1 MQINLYNTL
10 THKKEEFIPIKKNN
24 VSIYSCGPTVYSYA
38 HIGNMRTYIFMDT
51 LRRMFK
57 YNGYT
62 INHVMNLTDVGHLTS
77 DADTGEDKME
87 KAARKEGKDP
97 YEIAE
102 FYTKAFMKDLKS
114 LNIDMPETIT
124 KATDNILQMEQM
136 VEEII
141 KNGYGYE
148 TSKGIYFDVS
158 KLDKYPVLSNNDV
171 SGQEAGARIEIDPEK
186 RNPYDFALWIKAPE
200 NHIMKWDSPWGKS
213 YPGWHIECSA
223 MGRRFL
229 GENFDIHTG
238 GVDHIPVHHENEI
251 AQSEALTGK
260 KFANYWMHAAFL
272 NVNNQKMSKSLNN
285 FLTARDALKQYDPD
299 VIRFLMLSGHYRIQ
313 LNFSNDLLESAKASV
328 ERLYNAIGNLE
339 NLISEVKINEM
350 TEDEVK
356 YLNSLDSYRQRYIE
370 KMDDD
375 FNTADAISVL
385 FDLIRDINS
394 NVGINSSK
402 ELCEKALEL
411 IRELGSPL
419 GILQKTTKGNLE
431 EEIEALIAERQQA
444 RKDRNFALADKI
456 RDELKAKGIELL
468 DTPQGVRWKKID

>member
-251 AQSEALTGK
+251 AQCKEAIGHNPAH
-260 KFANYWMHAAFL
+260 FWMHSEFL
-272 NVNNQKMSKSLNN
+272 LVDGGKMSKSLGNVYT
-285 FLTARDALKQYDPD
+285 LTQLQEKGIEPLAYKLFCY
-299 VIRFLMLSGHYRIQ
+299 SSHYRNK
-313 LNFSNDLLESAKASV
+313 LNFTFEGAIASQKALNRLREGYLKELDGKDDISDDIIKKYENRFHEAINDDLNMPSAIGIVWEIIRSEKKSAKFANI
-328 ERLYNAIGNLE
+328 LL
-339 NLISEVKINEM
+339 KF
-350 TEDEVK
+350 DEV
-356 YLNSLDSYRQRYIE
+356 LGL
-370 KMDDD
+370 
-375 FNTADAISVL
+375 
-385 FDLIRDINS
+385 DLINAKEYLEKS
-394 NVGINSSK
+394 NEVEIPD
-402 ELCEKALEL
+402 E
-411 IRELGSPL
+411 IREL
-419 GILQKTTKGNLE
+419 IQK
-431 EEIEALIAERQQA
+431 RSQA
-444 RKDRNFALADKI
+444 KSEKNWEMADKI
-456 RDELKAKGIELL
+456 RDEIRKKGYLIKDTKNGVQIE
-468 DTPQGVRWKKID
+468 KI